1 MSHIALR
8 ISIGRSLAVAAL
20 VSSTAGFAQAPL
32 TAPAPKT
39 GPASEASP
47 MFQRH
52 HAMAGIMR
60 DMAREM
66 GRMQDDMAMADLKPE
81 KREQMASK
89 LKRMSEMMRLMS
101 GAVDRP
107 TMKEPEMRRR
117 FDEMRRQ
124 LDEMSRSH
132 SGAEPVAAAQ

>member
-66 GRMQDDMAMADLKPE
+66 GRMQDDVAKTGLKPE
-81 KREQMASK
+81 KREHMAAK
-89 LKRMSEMMRLMS
+89 VKRMSEMMWLMS

-107 TMKEPEMRRR
+107 TMK
-117 FDEMRRQ
+117 
-124 LDEMSRSH
+124 
-132 SGAEPVAAAQ
+132 